1 MTAADEATRSL
12 VDALRRP
19 AAYQEPPGEV
29 ELIETHISAV
39 FLAGTYAYKIKK
51 PVDLGFLDFSS
62 LARREHFCREEL
74 RLNRRLAPSLYLDVV
89 PVTAGPH
96 GPRFGGEGPPL
107 EWAVMMRRFDQAAQL
122 DRQLAAGLV
131 TTEDMDAVAAHIA
144 AFHDAA
150 TVAPGDRPWGTAA
163 AVVAPVDANFA
174 TLQPALADT
183 SLAPALAR
191 LADWSARQASAL
203 GERFEQRRID
213 GRVRECHGDL
223 HLRNMARVDDRIV
236 AFDGIE
242 FEPALRWIDVMSDS
256 AFLLMDLCSRDRP
269 DLGWRF
275 MNGWLAATGDYDG
288 LALLD
293 WYLCYRHLVRAKVD
307 AIRLCQTDVEAAE
320 RDRLR
325 ERIGRHVA
333 QAESTI
339 TPRQPALLL
348 THGLS
353 GSGKSWLAKRLCTAL
368 PAVLLRSDVERKR
381 LFGLAPEHHGD
392 TAERERLYDAG
403 ATERTYAELER
414 RAAALLAAGLD
425 VIVDATFLAP
435 ALRARF
441 ARLAEGPEVRGALLE
456 CRASHAT
463 LAARIEARAAAG
475 GDPSDA
481 DLAVLDDQLARQ
493 TAPGTEVAGLE
504 RFVLEE
510 GDDVDAS
517 IGRLAAWMQA
527 PPGYSPRQASPTA
540 LSRPA
545 TRAA

>member
-1 MTAADEATRSL
+1 MTPPDQATRTL

-19 AAYQEPPGEV
+19 AAYPEPPGKV

-39 FLAGTYAYKIKK
+39 FLAGAFAYKIKK
-51 PVDLGFLDFSS
+51 PVDFGFLDFSS

-74 RLNRRLAPSLYLDVV
+74 RLNRRLAPSLYLEVV
-89 PVTAGPH
+89 PVTEGPH

-107 EWAVMMRRFDQAAQL
+107 EWAVKMRRFDQAAQL
-122 DRQLAAGLV
+122 DRQLEAGRV
-131 TTEDMDAVAAHIA
+131 TATDMDAVAAHIA

-150 TVAPGDRPWGTAA
+150 TVAPGDRPWGTPA

-174 TLQPALADT
+174 TLQPALAGT

-191 LADWSARQASAL
+191 LADWSARRARELEQ
-203 GERFEQRRID
+203 RFEQRRTD

-223 HLRNMARVDDRIV
+223 HLRNMARIDDRIV

-242 FEPALRWIDVMSDS
+242 FEPALRWIDVISDS

-275 MNGWLAATGDYDG
+275 MNGWLAATGDYEG

-307 AIRLCQTDVEAAE
+307 GIRLCQADVAAAE

-325 ERIGRHVA
+325 ERIGRHVT

-381 LFGLAPEHHGD
+381 LFGRGASKD
-392 TAERERLYDAG
+392 RLYAAEADDA
-403 ATERTYAELER
+403 TYR
-414 RAAALLAAGLD
+414 RVMALADDALSHGYT
-425 VIVDATFLAP
+425 VIVDATFLDRSRRDSFRALADDRGLPGLILDVTAP
-435 ALRARF
+435 
-441 ARLAEGPEVRGALLE
+441 PDLLMRRVE
-456 CRASHAT
+456 
-463 LAARIEARAAAG
+463 ERAAAG
-475 GDPSDA
+475 NDPSDA
-481 DLAVLDDQLARQ
+481 GVRVLKAQ
-493 TAPGTEVAGLE
+493 LE
-504 RFVLEE
+504 RPHGLDADELPVAIVV
-510 GDDVDAS
+510 DTSQPVDADA
-517 IGRLAAWMQA
+517 LAAGIRGRIGDGNGNRA
-527 PPGYSPRQASPTA
+527 P
-540 LSRPA
+540 
-545 TRAA
+545 